1 MRDVSEIWA
10 RIKAHQ
16 NERFETTTG
25 KPLTYEV
32 RGNTLVIHRDND
44 YDIHFGQL
52 EKALERV
59 PVDGPNQL
67 HDLRGPSYLWAIL
80 HDPRI
85 RMNDW

>member
-1 MRDVSEIWA
+1 MRDIIEVWQ

-16 NERFETTTG
+16 NERFETKTH

-32 RGNTLVIHRDND
+32 AGNFIDVDRSPSQKLHI
-44 YDIHFGQL
+44 GQV

-59 PVDGPNQL
+59 PVDGPNEL

-85 RMNDW
+85 RMSDW